1 MKRLLAPLVLAG
13 VALASSPAAAQEI
26 QLRGPLAGARSVA
39 RLVQYRQGRF
49 ALTPTFGISLV
60 DEFSRELYVG
70 LRGEY
75 HFADWIGLGF
85 WGAFA
90 PAHIDTALTDQ
101 IGAQS
106 PGGTFSV
113 PCASVTS
120 GNRRSAMNPNGCT
133 GGFSDQIGRRNF
145 MFDIHATFVPLRGK
159 FALFQNL
166 VADTDFYIL
175 AGVAFVGVE
184 ERADVTLRSSP
195 SYETPYLTGSNR
207 QTSAQI
213 QRAINDSQTARASR
227 IAVAPTVGFGINF
240 YINRFVSIGFEY
252 RLMPFSWNRSGT
264 DSSSAASDTVSDTVG
279 NYFQSDPRRRLGVID
294 SNDRRLDMNQ
304 MVNFGVTFFL
314 PTSPRIGQ

>member
-75 HFADWIGLGF
+75 HFADWIGVGF

-101 IGAQS
+101 ISAQS

-113 PCASVTS
+113 PRASQFT
-120 GNRRSAMNPNGCT
+120 N
-133 GGFSDQIGRRNF
+133 QIGRRNF
-145 MFDIHATFVPLRGK
+145 LFDVHATFVPLRGK

-207 QTSAQI
+207 QTADQI
-213 QRAINDSQTARASR
+213 QRATLASQTARASR

-264 DSSSAASDTVSDTVG
+264 DSSSASSDTVSDTVA

>member
-60 DEFSRELYVG
+60 DEFSRELFVG

-75 HFADWIGLGF
+75 HFADWLGVGF

-90 PAHIDTALTDQ
+90 PAHIDTSLTDQ

-106 PGGTFSV
+106 PGGSFNV
-113 PCASVTS
+113 PRASQFTNQV
-120 GNRRSAMNPNGCT
+120 
-133 GGFSDQIGRRNF
+133 GRRNF
-145 MFDIHATFVPLRGK
+145 LFDVHASFVPLRGK

-195 SYETPYLTGSNR
+195 SYETPYLSGSSR
-207 QTSAQI
+207 QTADEI
-213 QRAINDSQTARASR
+213 QRATLASQTARASR
-227 IAVAPTVGFGINF
+227 IAIAPTVGFGINF

-252 RLMPFSWNRSGT
+252 RIMPFAWNRSGT
-264 DSSSAASDTVSDTVG
+264 DQDSAGAAGVSDTVA
-279 NYFQSDPRRRLGVID
+279 NYFQSDVRRRLAVID
-294 SNDRRLDMNQ
+294 SNDRRMDINQ

-314 PTSPRIGQ
+314 PTSPRIGE

>member
-75 HFADWIGLGF
+75 HFADWIGVGF

-101 IGAQS
+101 ISAQS

-113 PCASVTS
+113 PQASQ
-120 GNRRSAMNPNGCT
+120 
-133 GGFSDQIGRRNF
+133 FSNQIGRRNF
-145 MFDIHATFVPLRGK
+145 LFDVHATFVPLRGK

-207 QTSAQI
+207 QTSDQI
-213 QRAINDSQTARASR
+213 QRATLASQTARASR